1 MAESANIHGSGASQV
16 RQSQPRNSLHAKR
29 ERNRS
34 LPNPD
39 SHPDN
44 SDLDIN
50 VSVMSN
56 GEDVQENS
64 RTPRQDST
72 HRQISKDTPRH
83 TTIQKS
89 SDFNKNQ
96 LQRYPS
102 EPRLPASALSNTL
115 SSGLTSEVSG
125 EDEDCINVVV
135 RVRPLSQQEVQ
146 RHDKSIIQFP
156 GDGAIWIDSGVS
168 TKSFT
173 FNVMFEPQATQ
184 EDVFEH
190 SGMKKLVEMALGGYA
205 S

>member
-1 MAESANIHGSGASQV
+1 MYCQIAADHRIRSSRAIHIGTVNEQSRQDPESRMAESANIHGSGASQV

-102 EPRLPASALSNTL
+102 EPRLPASAL
-115 SSGLTSEVSG
+115 
-125 EDEDCINVVV
+125 
-135 RVRPLSQQEVQ
+135 
-146 RHDKSIIQFP
+146 
-156 GDGAIWIDSGVS
+156 
-168 TKSFT
+168 
-173 FNVMFEPQATQ
+173 
-184 EDVFEH
+184 
-190 SGMKKLVEMALGGYA
+190 
-205 S
+205 